1 VGSCADKAW
10 QRPFGFWYGQLF
22 ATGATVEL
30 DVRPATAGLDSEL
43 FLRSEDGSRGPTLAL
58 NTDVGR
64 HIEIGPFPAG
74 RELVFGIFVRRHASS
89 MRR

>member
-1 VGSCADKAW
+1 MD
-10 QRPFGFWYGQLF
+10 R
-22 ATGATVEL
+22 
-30 DVRPATAGLDSEL
+30 
-43 FLRSEDGSRGPTLAL
+43 RGPTLAL